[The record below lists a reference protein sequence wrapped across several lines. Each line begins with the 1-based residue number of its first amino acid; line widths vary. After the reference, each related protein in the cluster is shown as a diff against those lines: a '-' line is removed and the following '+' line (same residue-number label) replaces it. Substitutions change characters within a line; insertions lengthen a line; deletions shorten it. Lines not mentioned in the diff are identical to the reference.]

1 MNTLSASECI
11 GPAWERT
18 KQILFERRRFG
29 LYFKLALCAV
39 VAEAGSLL
47 SLPNFAGLRSG
58 ASHPASAKS
67 ALAMAA
73 VSGIFIFAVFIVTT
87 VLFLFGSRM
96 QLVMVDV
103 VATKQTEIMP
113 LWRKHGAPVWRWM
126 GLKLLPSLLFYV
138 LVVIATLRY
147 TRGIAAR
154 MRPTVPG
161 QLPPGFFPA
170 FLQFFLVISFVS
182 LCVFAIYWLLR
193 DFVMPFIAL
202 ENASLATALERGM
215 AVVRDEP
222 GPVVLYMLLRVVLF
236 IVFAIGGYIVYFVA
250 AFLGLVPMGLLGAV
264 FYLLAHKSP
273 LWSVLMGIGVVV
285 GLLLLFV
292 WIFFVMMLVA
302 GFIFTFFQAYALY
315 FLGGRYPLLGEILEP
330 VGQSWW
336 NLQPSVPFDPPPA
349 APGNVAGEL

>member
-29 LYFKLALCAV
+29 LYFKLALCALL
-39 VAEAGSLL
+39 AEAGSLL

-73 VSGIFIFAVFIVTT
+73 VSGIFLFAVFIVTT
-87 VLFLFGSRM
+87 VLFLVGSRM
-96 QLVMVDV
+96 QLLMVDV
-103 VATKQTEIMP
+103 VATGQTEIMP

-126 GLKLLPSLLFYV
+126 GLKLLPSLLFYG
-138 LVVIATLRY
+138 LVVVVTLRY
-147 TRGIAAR
+147 TRGMTAR
-154 MRPTVPG
+154 MRSAVPG

-170 FLQFFLVISFVS
+170 FLQFFMVISFVS

-215 AVVRDEP
+215 AVVKDEP
-222 GPVVLYMLLRVVLF
+222 GQVVLYMLLRVVLF
-236 IVFAIGGYIVYFVA
+236 VAFVIGGYIVYFVA
-250 AFLGLVPMGLLGAV
+250 AFLGLVPMGLLGGA
-264 FYLLAHKSP
+264 FYLLVHKSP
-273 LWSVLMGIGVVV
+273 LSGALMGIGLVV
-285 GLLLLFV
+285 GLLVLFV
-292 WIFFVMMLVA
+292 WILFVMVLVA

-349 APGNVAGEL
+349 APGSVAGEL

>member
-18 KQILFERRRFG
+18 KQILFERRKLG
-29 LYFKLALCAV
+29 LYFKLTLCAV
-39 VAEAGSLL
+39 LAEAGSLL

-58 ASHPASAKS
+58 AAHPIAAKS

-73 VSGIFIFAVFIVTT
+73 VSGILIFVVFIFTT
-87 VLFLFGSRM
+87 ILFLVGSRM

-103 VATKQTEIMP
+103 VATRQIEILP

-126 GLKLLPSLLFYV
+126 ALKLLPSLLFYV

-147 TRGIAAR
+147 TRGITAR
-154 MRPTVPG
+154 LRSTVPG

-222 GPVVLYMLLRVVLF
+222 GQVVLYMLLRVALF
-236 IVFAIGGYIVYFVA
+236 IVFAIGGYIVYVVA
-250 AFLGLVPMGLLGAV
+250 ALLGLVPIGLLGAV

-273 LWSVLMGIGVVV
+273 LAGVLMGIGSLI
-285 GLLLLFV
+285 GLCVLLVWILFV
-292 WIFFVMMLVA
+292 MVLVA
-302 GFIFTFFQAYALY
+302 GFICTFFQAYALY

-336 NLQPSVPFDPPPA
+336 NLQPSAPFDPPPA
-349 APGNVAGEL
+349 APGNAEEQL

>member
-39 VAEAGSLL
+39 LAEGASLL
-47 SLPNFAGLRSG
+47 SLPNFAGFRSG
-58 ASHPASAKS
+58 TSHPTAAKS

-73 VSGIFIFAVFIVTT
+73 VSGFFIFAVFIFTT
-87 VLFLFGSRM
+87 ILFLFGSRM

-103 VATKQTEIMP
+103 VATKQTEILP

-138 LVVIATLRY
+138 VVVIATLHY

-170 FLQFFLVISFVS
+170 FLQFFLVIGFVS

-193 DFVMPFIAL
+193 DFVMPFLAL

-222 GPVVLYMLLRVVLF
+222 GQVVLYMLLRVVLF
-236 IVFAIGGYIVYFVA
+236 IAFAIGGYIVYFVA
-250 AFLGLVPMGLLGAV
+250 ALLALVPMGLLGAA
-264 FYLLAHKSP
+264 FYLLVHKSP
-273 LWSVLMGIGVVV
+273 MSSVLLGIG
-285 GLLLLFV
+285 LFAGMCV
-292 WIFFVMMLVA
+292 LIAWLFFVMFLVA

-315 FLGGRYPLLGEILEP
+315 FLGGRYQLLGEILEP

-349 APGNVAGEL
+349 APGNAEEQL